1 MSLRNENPGRDS
13 TKSKPGDRQ
22 TEQAEDR
29 SSAGSPSTSVEEAL
43 GRAHRHTRHSLSEG
57 LAAAASFIEAVSIAV
72 GGESSESHHALTRLA
87 DRIEVW
93 RDEMTRQ
100 GGRLSLPLAEGLLNA
115 LDAEVAR
122 WEVRA
127 REDSDARAVMR
138 AFLGLRE
145 VLWELGVRHPPA
157 PGSDPR
163 MPSERNADPARS
175 ASRGV
180 GAEGAAS
187 DPKEGDQRRRRV
199 QRVRVQG

>member
-13 TKSKPGDRQ
+13 TKSKPGDRH

-29 SSAGSPSTSVEEAL
+29 PTAESRSTSVEEAL

-72 GGESSESHHALTRLA
+72 GSESGESHHALTRLA

-93 RDEMTRQ
+93 REAITRR
-100 GGRLSLPLAEGLLNA
+100 GGLLSLPLAEGLLKA

-127 REDSDARAVMR
+127 RQDPDARAVMR
-138 AFLGLRE
+138 AILGLRE
-145 VLWELGVRHPPA
+145 ILWELGVRHPPA
-157 PGSDPR
+157 SGSDPR
-163 MPSERNADPARS
+163 MSSERDADPPRS
-175 ASRGV
+175 ASRGA

-187 DPKEGDQRRRRV
+187 TPQEDGQRRRRV